1 MSDTIQAALVS
12 AGAALG
18 SSALTLTGTRW
29 FDRGREKRTVKS
41 AHVAAR
47 RALYVELLTA
57 TGAMLTNAAYL
68 RSISDFTSQ
77 LGAPLNQILKRA
89 PKQPDL
95 TEILDLFQEPM
106 HRLMTAWANGYLV
119 FNQAEIDAVNKLVDA
134 AVSLDLGVAP
144 DDPKSGQGA
153 LGAARREFA
162 RFARTR
168 LGEDVVRL
176 EPETAAQKQQP

>member
-1 MSDTIQAALVS
+1 MNDAVQAALVS

-29 FDRGREKRTVKS
+29 FDHGRDKRHAK
-41 AHVAAR
+41 AAR
-47 RALYVELLTA
+47 EATRRMLYVELLTA

-68 RSISDFTSQ
+68 RSISDFMSQ
-77 LGAPLNQILKRA
+77 LGAPFNQMFRRA

-106 HRLMTAWANGYLV
+106 HRLMTAWANAYLV
-119 FNQAEIDAVNKLVDA
+119 FDQAEIDAVNRLVTA
-134 AVSLDLGVAP
+134 ATNLDLSEPP

-176 EPETAAQKQQP
+176 EPEPEAPEQP

>member
-1 MSDTIQAALVS
+1 MSDAVQAALVS

-29 FDRGREKRTVKS
+29 FDRGRDKR
-41 AHVAAR
+41 AAKAARIATR

-68 RSISDFTSQ
+68 RSISDFISRP
-77 LGAPLNQILKRA
+77 GAPFNQIFKRA

-95 TEILDLFQEPM
+95 TDILDLFQEPM
-106 HRLMTAWANGYLV
+106 HRLMTAWANAYLA
-119 FNQAEIDAVNKLVDA
+119 FDQAEIDAVNKLVDA
-134 AVSLDLGVAP
+134 ATNLDLGVAP
-144 DDPKSGQGA
+144 DDPKSGQDA

-176 EPETAAQKQQP
+176 EPLPPAAGE